1 MHENRLYY
9 RQGHTDMFNN
19 PMAAAASTGYMG
31 KFNGQLGQ
39 MGHMNQ
45 FGQMGHMNQFG
56 QMGHMNQFGG
66 NMAMNELQM
75 AHQMALMGNLRYDFC
90 IFEI

>member
-1 MHENRLYY
+1 
-9 RQGHTDMFNN
+9 MFNN

-31 KFNGQLGQ
+31 KFNGQL
-39 MGHMNQ
+39 
-45 FGQMGHMNQFG
+45 GHMNQFG

-75 AHQMALMGNLRYDFC
+75 AHQMALMGNLIYDFLN
-90 IFEI
+90 F

>member
-1 MHENRLYY
+1 MHENHLSY
-9 RQGHTDMFNN
+9 RVGQTDMFNN
-19 PMAAAASTGYMG
+19 PMAAAAASTGYMG
-31 KFNGQLGQ
+31 KFNGQL
-39 MGHMNQ
+39 GHMNQ

-75 AHQMALMGNLRYDFC
+75 AHQMALMGNLRYVFC